1 MGRCENCKL
10 LAPTLLQIEEEYGK
24 DVNFVM
30 INGDDASAWP
40 LIEAFGVDAIPHLA
54 LVEAD
59 GTVDTA
65 LIGPIPK
72 QWLERDIQVL
82 VENAKL
88 LNSDIYQR
96 PAPLRGQGGGGA
108 DELQGDDSNKR
119 LLRPLPYQMLDV
131 FANRPEERR
140 IQILPVLSETT
151 DTTDASTLT

>member
-1 MGRCENCKL
+1 
-10 LAPTLLQIEEEYGK
+10 LLQIEEEYGK

-96 PAPLRGQGGGGA
+96 PAPLRGQGGA
-108 DELQGDDSNKR
+108 DEQQGDESDKR

-131 FANRPEERR
+131 FANRPDERR
-140 IQILPVLSETT
+140 IQIQLPPTNE
-151 DTTDASTLT
+151 ASTLP